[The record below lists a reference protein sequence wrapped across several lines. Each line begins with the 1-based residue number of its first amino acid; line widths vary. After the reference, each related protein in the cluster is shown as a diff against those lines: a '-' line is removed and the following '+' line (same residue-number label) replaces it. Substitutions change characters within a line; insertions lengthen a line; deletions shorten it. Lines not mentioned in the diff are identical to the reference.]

1 MPLPLGMASQT
12 ATPAVPTA
20 ESNGVSAQPNQ
31 QAMARALQA
40 QGLQS
45 TSGSLPLGLFD
56 QAPVQA
62 PSVTPA
68 TAATSSNETAPQA
81 SRRQPQQQAELPA
94 QAEPQTQASGPV
106 QIPAWFDQAMQKA
119 VANYERTG
127 SLTGTP
133 AAMPT
138 QTKGTSS

>member
-1 MPLPLGMASQT
+1 MPLPLGMAGQT
-12 ATPAVPTA
+12 ATPAAASAEPTA
-20 ESNGVSAQPNQ
+20 VSAQPNQ

-40 QGLQS
+40 QGLQP

-56 QAPVQA
+56 QAPMQA
-62 PSVTPA
+62 PSPTA
-68 TAATSSNETAPQA
+68 TAPTETAPQA
-81 SRRQPQQQAELPA
+81 SRSQPQQQAELPP
-94 QAEPQTQASGPV
+94 QTEPQTQASGPV

-127 SLTGTP
+127 SLTGSP
-133 AAMPT
+133 AAVPV